1 MFKLSGEKLYL
12 SSGMASATSMI
23 CLSMLLISL
32 STAEAMVGG
41 GDGCACGTLA
51 GAALFVDCPKT
62 VAVEMSSAISKKIG
76 MCFIE

>member
-1 MFKLSGEKLYL
+1 
-12 SSGMASATSMI
+12 
-23 CLSMLLISL
+23 
-32 STAEAMVGG
+32 MVGG

-62 VAVEMSSAISKKIG
+62 VAVEMSTAISEKIG

>member
-1 MFKLSGEKLYL
+1 
-12 SSGMASATSMI
+12 MASATSMI

-62 VAVEMSSAISKKIG
+62 VAVEMSTAIRKKVSICF
-76 MCFIE
+76 MCDSPQSV